1 MPLED
6 YPGQCGAPALQLTQ
20 AFSRGVQKAAP
31 RHENEVRGVWLIE
44 SAELGLDRSYW
55 LTCYL
60 GELTYSADANDA
72 IGFSRR
78 EDAIKMLDH
87 KFFQCTSVRVVEHT
101 FV

>member
-1 MPLED
+1 MSLED
-6 YPGQCGAPALQLTQ
+6 LTSQ

-44 SAELGLDRSYW
+44 SAELGLDRPYW
-55 LTCYL
+55 LTCCL

-78 EDAIKMLDH
+78 EDAVRMLDH
-87 KFFQCTSVRVVEHT
+87 KFFQCASVRVTEHI
-101 FV
+101 FA